1 MYRGRNVPSK
11 STPSTLTFPERHYS
25 YECKASAAERP
36 YIPRPSRTQQLFNP
50 KLLPKLTQAAPP
62 QDLKKGV
69 ADEILAQREAE
80 RAKKKAL
87 ERDDESPSGDVSP
100 RRSRSRSRSRSRGR
114 SASVDSV
121 STISTRSPS
130 PGPSR
135 HSRSPPPQRRAH
147 AQDFFD
153 EPAAPS
159 ARQRSVDSRDR
170 YSSRRSESPVKHSS
184 RRGSPPPHHR
194 HRSPSP
200 RRERGRERG
209 RGSGRT
215 RPSRRD
221 YSVSESRSR
230 SPARSPVRRDMK
242 EENHHRAGRHY
253 RDRDDGGREQPS
265 GYRSPSPQRPP
276 QRREPSPPPQPPRER
291 SLSPFS
297 KRLALTQAMNRGR

>member
-1 MYRGRNVPSK
+1 MYN
-11 STPSTLTFPERHYS
+11 TQLTFLERHYS

-50 KLLPKLTQAAPP
+50 KLLPKLTSAVPP
-62 QDLKKGV
+62 QDKKGV

-80 RAKKKAL
+80 RAKKKEL
-87 ERDDESPSGDVSP
+87 ERDDESPSRYVSP
-100 RRSRSRSRSRSRGR
+100 RRSRSR

-130 PGPSR
+130 PRPSR
-135 HSRSPPPQRRAH
+135 HSRSPPRRAH
-147 AQDFFD
+147 AQDFF
-153 EPAAPS
+153 EPPPKAPS

-184 RRGSPPPHHR
+184 RKGSPPPR
-194 HRSPSP
+194 RRSPSP

-209 RGSGRT
+209 RGSGRA

-230 SPARSPVRRDMK
+230 SPVRSPVRRDSK
-242 EENHHRAGRHY
+242 GENHRAGGYY
-253 RDRDDGGREQPS
+253 RDRA
-265 GYRSPSPQRPP
+265 SPQRPP
-276 QRREPSPPPQPPRER
+276 KREPSPPPPPRER

-297 KRLALTQAMNRGR
+297 KRLALTQSMNMGR

>member
-11 STPSTLTFPERHYS
+11 STPSTVQCQKCLKRGHYS

-36 YIPRPSRTQQLFNP
+36 YVPRPSRTQQLFNP
-50 KLLPKLTQAAPP
+50 KLLPKLTHAAPP
-62 QDLKKGV
+62 QDKKGV

-87 ERDDESPSGDVSP
+87 ERDDESPSRDVSP
-100 RRSRSRSRSRSRGR
+100 RRSRSRSRSR

-130 PGPSR
+130 PRPSR
-135 HSRSPPPQRRAH
+135 HARSPPPQRRAH
-147 AQDFFD
+147 AQDFF
-153 EPAAPS
+153 EPS

-184 RRGSPPPHHR
+184 RRESPPPRHHR
-194 HRSPSP
+194 PPSP
-200 RRERGRERG
+200 RRERVRERG
-209 RGSGRT
+209 RDSGRT

-230 SPARSPVRRDMK
+230 SPIRSPVRRDSK
-242 EENHHRAGRHY
+242 GENHHRAAEGYY
-253 RDRDDGGREQPS
+253 RDRDDGGRGQPS
-265 GYRSPSPQRPP
+265 KYRSPSPQRSP
-276 QRREPSPPPQPPRER
+276 QRREPSPPPAAPRER

>member
-1 MYRGRNVPSK
+1 MYRGRNIPSK
-11 STPSTLTFPERHYS
+11 STPSTVQCQKCLKRGHYS

-62 QDLKKGV
+62 QDKKGV
-69 ADEILAQREAE
+69 ADDILAQREAE
-80 RAKKKAL
+80 RAKKKEL
-87 ERDDESPSGDVSP
+87 DRDDESPSRDVSP
-100 RRSRSRSRSRSRGR
+100 RRSRSR

-130 PGPSR
+130 PRPSR
-135 HSRSPPPQRRAH
+135 HSRSPPPRRAH
-147 AQDFFD
+147 AQDFF
-153 EPAAPS
+153 EPSPKAPS
-159 ARQRSVDSRDR
+159 ARQRSIDSRDR

-184 RRGSPPPHHR
+184 RKGSPPAR
-194 HRSPSP
+194 RRSPSP

-209 RGSGRT
+209 RGSGRS

-230 SPARSPVRRDMK
+230 SPVRSPVRRDSK
-242 EENHHRAGRHY
+242 GENHRAGGYY
-253 RDRDDGGREQPS
+253 RDREDGRGQPR
-265 GYRSPSPQRPP
+265 YRSPSPQQRPLKP
-276 QRREPSPPPQPPRER
+276 EPSYPPPPPRER

-297 KRLALTQAMNRGR
+297 KRLALTKSMNMDGR